1 MDELDGSQV
10 VVSRF
15 PNPLAFVKS
24 GEVVGA
30 NKPHS
35 IAFWGVF
42 PHYKGDLNTIQFT
55 TSRSAALTHPPAF
68 GTCFGDTFYDTFFT
82 LFLGHFFTWSNGCSS
97 RHSLSPPSV
106 RSHCRSQLVS
116 RSSLMVSSTSGEQDA
131 TSSVFVQLIR
141 M

>member
-42 PHYKGDLNTIQFT
+42 PHYKGD
-55 TSRSAALTHPPAF
+55 
-68 GTCFGDTFYDTFFT
+68 
-82 LFLGHFFTWSNGCSS
+82 SNRTKSMTK
-97 RHSLSPPSV
+97 RK
-106 RSHCRSQLVS
+106 
-116 RSSLMVSSTSGEQDA
+116 
-131 TSSVFVQLIR
+131 I
-141 M
+141 